1 MSGFNRMKGDFL
13 AKFKL
18 ALMPTL
24 KVHSWG
30 GYGSQLFTAY
40 LILLIQRKFP
50 LRKIR
55 IVLHTSG
62 VTRRTTEFDFS
73 TLGVCSKQVE
83 DFQASSHNSPINR
96 LSRRF
101 RFLVFTK
108 SLLKE
113 LLIKIRLVVL
123 ANDDDSFGKI
133 SLWTFSIRG
142 HYTWLSLSEVEVQ
155 RLYALIF
162 QNTSHIFHPT
172 NDTLVH
178 YRLGDL
184 ITLQDKNPIS
194 PARIRDIL
202 TKHQNSKGLGS
213 LVVLTDSPIAALLEF
228 VGDIP
233 ALANSS
239 TLNCSPLETISNC
252 VRAETFIGTN
262 AKISL
267 WATIFRL
274 FLYNRKSSLPR
285 ELEWSR
291 KIGVEAEWY

>member
-1 MSGFNRMKGDFL
+1 MKGDFL
-13 AKFKL
+13 DKFKL
-18 ALMPTL
+18 ALIPTL

-40 LILLIQRKFP
+40 LVLLIQRKFP
-50 LRKIR
+50 LRKIQ

-73 TLGVCSKQVE
+73 VLGVCSKQVE

-96 LSRRF
+96 VSRRF

-108 SLLKE
+108 SLLKA

-162 QNTSHIFHPT
+162 QNRSHIFHPT

-194 PARIRDIL
+194 PTRIRDIL

-252 VRAETFIGTN
+252 VRAEAFIGTN